1 MALGG
6 RHWFIIGCYLS
17 PNDVVTIEC
26 VIAAIFQ
33 RPPLGGAAGGPVLQR
48 GPDVAEGDPPWIRD
62 KVEALQQHGTNVLRF
77 HVALVVRHWFVIVC
91 YLSPNDAVTI
101 E

>member
-17 PNDVVTIEC
+17 PNDAVTIEF

-33 RPPLGGAAGGPVLQR
+33 RPHWAALMVDQDFNADLTSLKGIHR
-48 GPDVAEGDPPWIRD
+48 G
-62 KVEALQQHGTNVLRF
+62 
-77 HVALVVRHWFVIVC
+77 
-91 YLSPNDAVTI
+91 
-101 E
+101 